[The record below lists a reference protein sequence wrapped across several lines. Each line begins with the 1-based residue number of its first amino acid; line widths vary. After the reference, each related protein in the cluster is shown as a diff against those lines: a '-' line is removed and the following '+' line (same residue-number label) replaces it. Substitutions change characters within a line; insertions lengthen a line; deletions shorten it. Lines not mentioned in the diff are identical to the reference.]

1 MDFRLV
7 NRLAFNQIIHRA
19 FQLAMVLL
27 QIHSNSEAPQ
37 TNLHRFHLRD
47 QRRMRILQPLQ
58 FNLEMHLQRQH
69 LGSSRISKDFSLELD
84 PLMYLHLLQT
94 RFNLED
100 HHQQEVPFQ
109 HLMQFLYSKFH
120 LEGPSCSLN
129 LKEEEDQ
136 RAEDRL

>member
-84 PLMYLHLLQT
+84 PLMYVPSPATNSFQFGGSSSTGGSVPAFNAVSVQQILPGRTILQ
-94 RFNLED
+94 
-100 HHQQEVPFQ
+100 P
-109 HLMQFLYSKFH
+109 KFKGRG
-120 LEGPSCSLN
+120 GP
-129 LKEEEDQ
+129 KG
-136 RAEDRL
+136 RR